1 MMLLDIYTLYFVL
14 HAKSTLRKDR
24 RWNTYRH
31 QEPHTMCYTHAA
43 NAAARYLIYIILF
56 AAFLFYAATFRAH
69 EPFAAMHPK
78 AQNLPY
84 SVLTLNLLIM
94 LIIF

>member
-1 MMLLDIYTLYFVL
+1 MMLLDTLYSVL

-31 QEPHTMCYTHAA
+31 QEPHTMYTYAA

-69 EPFAAMHPK
+69 EPLAAMHPK

>member
-1 MMLLDIYTLYFVL
+1 MEHIPTPRTAHNVL
-14 HAKSTLRKDR
+14 
-24 RWNTYRH
+24 
-31 QEPHTMCYTHAA
+31 YTHGQCC
-43 NAAARYLIYIILF
+43 AARYLIYIILF

-69 EPFAAMHPK
+69 QPLAVMHPK

>member
-1 MMLLDIYTLYFVL
+1 MEHIPTPRTAHNVL
-14 HAKSTLRKDR
+14 
-24 RWNTYRH
+24 
-31 QEPHTMCYTHAA
+31 CTHAA

-56 AAFLFYAATFRAH
+56 AAFLFYAATFRAY
-69 EPFAAMHPK
+69 EPLAAMHPK